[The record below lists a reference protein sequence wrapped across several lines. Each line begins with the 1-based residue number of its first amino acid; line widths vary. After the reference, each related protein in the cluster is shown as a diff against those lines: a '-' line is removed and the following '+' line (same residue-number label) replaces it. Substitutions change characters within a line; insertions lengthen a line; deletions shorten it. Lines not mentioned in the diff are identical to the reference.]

1 MGKICDLI
9 CLLCYTR
16 IAFHTTELNKK
27 NKVLQSTP
35 LVKSHQSEFLTVL
48 LMVLQVKDN
57 WNKMSELSQA
67 KKLYNSW

>member
-57 WNKMSELSQA
+57 
-67 KKLYNSW
+67 